1 MPRDYAKNSS
11 HEKKRG
17 QLPGWVWM
25 MGGLTI
31 GLFVAFVVYLNN
43 NTRRD
48 GEQDSIATVIQ
59 ETFSD
64 LQENAQDRE
73 ERLREGK
80 PEQTREQQTSSSETK
95 PTASKEDDKP
105 KTSFDFY
112 YILPELEV
120 AVPER
125 ELATK
130 TKEAKTKPPQQQESI
145 DYIIQAGAFR
155 QHGQADNLKAKLAL
169 HGIIAYIQTVD
180 NKSDTW
186 HRVRIGPIS
195 NMAKLNKMR
204 KRLKDNGIANIV
216 VKPKA

>member
-11 HEKKRG
+11 RKKKRG

-25 MGGLTI
+25 MGGLAI
-31 GLFVAFVVYLNN
+31 GLFVAFVVYLNDV
-43 NTRRD
+43 TRD
-48 GEQDSIATVIQ
+48 GPQDSIATVIQ

-64 LQENAQDRE
+64 LQKNAQ
-73 ERLREGK
+73 K
-80 PEQTREQQTSSSETK
+80 REQHAESSPAAK
-95 PTASKEDDKP
+95 PTKAEKEEHKP

-125 ELATK
+125 ELASK
-130 TKEAKTKPPQQQESI
+130 TQEAKASPQQEPI

-155 QHGQADNLKAKLAL
+155 QHDQADNLKAKLAL
-169 HGIIAYIQTVD
+169 QGIVAYIQTIN

-186 HRVRIGPIS
+186 HRVRIGPIA
-195 NMAKLNKMR
+195 NMALLNQTR

-216 VKPKA
+216 VKPKT

>member
-11 HEKKRG
+11 REKKRG

-25 MGGLTI
+25 LGGLAI
-31 GLFVAFVVYLNN
+31 GLFVAFIVYLNN
-43 NTRRD
+43 ATRD
-48 GEQDSIATVIQ
+48 GQQDSIATVISD
-59 ETFSD
+59 TFSD
-64 LQENAQDRE
+64 LQENAQR
-73 ERLREGK
+73 
-80 PEQTREQQTSSSETK
+80 REQQQPK
-95 PTASKEDDKP
+95 PAQTNKTESKKEDKKP
-105 KTSFDFY
+105 QTSFDFY

-130 TKEAKTKPPQQQESI
+130 TQQAKASPQQASI

-155 QHGQADNLKAKLAL
+155 QHQQADNLKAKLAL

-180 NKSDTW
+180 NKNDTW
-186 HRVRIGPIS
+186 HRVRIGPIT
-195 NMAKLNKMR
+195 NMAQLNQMR

-216 VKPKA
+216 VKPKT

>member
-1 MPRDYAKNSS
+1 
-11 HEKKRG
+11 
-17 QLPGWVWM
+17 

-43 NTRRD
+43 ASRD
-48 GEQDSIATVIQ
+48 GQQDSIATVIQ
-59 ETFSD
+59 ETFSG
-64 LQENAQDRE
+64 LQENAQDRKK
-73 ERLREGK
+73 RLRE
-80 PEQTREQQTSSSETK
+80 QQPAASSEANK
-95 PTASKEDDKP
+95 PVATKEDDKP

-120 AVPER
+120 AVPEQ

-130 TKEAKTKPPQQQESI
+130 TKQAKASPPQHQESI

-155 QHGQADNLKAKLAL
+155 QHEQADNLKAKLAL
-169 HGIIAYIQTVD
+169 HGIVAYIQTVD

-186 HRVRIGPIS
+186 HRVRIGPIT
-195 NMAKLNKMR
+195 NMAKLNQMR

>member
-11 HEKKRG
+11 HKKDRG

-25 MGGLTI
+25 MGGLAI

-43 NTRRD
+43 MTRNN
-48 GEQDSIATVIQ
+48 GQDSIATVIH

-64 LQENAQDRE
+64 LKENAEKRE
-73 ERLREGK
+73 R
-80 PEQTREQQTSSSETK
+80 Q
-95 PTASKEDDKP
+95 PTVPAKDNTADKKEKDKP

-120 AVPER
+120 AVPDR

-130 TKEAKTKPPQQQESI
+130 TKQAKTSQQEEKI

-155 QHGQADNLKAKLAL
+155 QHQQADNLKAKLAL
-169 HGIIAYIQTVD
+169 QGIIAYIETV
-180 NKSDTW
+180 NNNSDTW
-186 HRVRIGPIS
+186 HRVRIGPVK
-195 NMAKLNKMR
+195 NMAQLNQTR
-204 KRLKDNGIANIV
+204 KRLKDNGIDSIV
-216 VKPKA
+216 VKPKT

>member
-1 MPRDYAKNSS
+1 
-11 HEKKRG
+11 
-17 QLPGWVWM
+17 M
-25 MGGLTI
+25 MGGLAI

-43 NTRRD
+43 ATR
-48 GEQDSIATVIQ
+48 GGQQDSIATVIQ

-64 LQENAQDRE
+64 LQENAQKRERPRE
-73 ERLREGK
+73 E
-80 PEQTREQQTSSSETK
+80 TREQQAASSEAQSVAAKEETK
-95 PTASKEDDKP
+95 PQ
-105 KTSFDFY
+105 TSFDFY

-130 TKEAKTKPPQQQESI
+130 TKEATASPQQAQESI

-155 QHGQADNLKAKLAL
+155 QHEQADNLKAKLAL

-195 NMAKLNKMR
+195 DMAKLNQMR